1 MSIAGKYEHF
11 RRLAERTRE
20 EAPMP
25 ERPDKMASAILKG
38 VTDITQT
45 IMRSEALRVQ
55 EETSQAA
62 KIKKADDAMNKRVD
76 DAPRRRT
83 GGRAGAQRSGRARR
97 SYSRSGSSV
106 PTGQSYAPQQ
116 DTRIQELSSE
126 NLVADL
132 NDIRGK
138 FDDYDSF
145 KEFAEKSFNDLGKNQ
160 AISAQAG
167 QSYDQMLSDAEAFY
181 KQPAMGE
188 EAYAQAQVTK
198 TAQNLTN
205 QFLED
210 SEYTPDQFTRYASG
224 LEGAIGDLPGGQV
237 AMKEEMGRAL
247 SSMSNTGTV
256 KDILATPGLDN
267 IYTPDEQQYIIG
279 STARLENLALQSDQ
293 FEADAYEANAQQ
305 AQSAGRFVPDLR
317 TENPALAAT
326 NEILGKVGGA
336 NLMSPEQIQDTP
348 EFQDSDTARAAA
360 TTLSFNQIRDFGS
373 DFPAAMQKYGSA
385 TIRGPDKSTILR
397 PLQMPSWNKE
407 EKTVEGIN
415 VFEASLDSRLQ
426 VYSKERQARGYSSA
440 LSTPF
445 SKSETKMLSS
455 LAAKMDPDQRYDL
468 AGLISNSVNDG
479 DKSIKGID
487 NRASGGHI
495 AANAIGIPHAESFL
509 NYDSAA
515 GSNLAS
521 RAFIAYE
528 SARDKNHNNVANLQD
543 SYKTAVFT
551 SEQYDMR
558 AYGNERMFVEN
569 TMALAVGA
577 NILTDPRSLTTHKVK
592 TSGDFLGEV
601 GNSLNLVQP
610 FGTRTPVML
619 PKELDTKAG
628 GKGNRGAQMLTSKI
642 NGIGMAQV
650 VHGDVYEGA
659 SKKMQNLGDFAKS
672 HKDLI
677 IFKNF
682 NGRYDQVEVL
692 VALPGP
698 NNTLEEMQRSAALNK
713 FTPLHDV
720 KGKQV
725 IISMSE

>member
-83 GGRAGAQRSGRARR
+83 GGGRAPARKSRGYSSYRR
-97 SYSRSGSSV
+97 SYGSRRGAQV
-106 PTGQSYAPQQ
+106 NTPE

-188 EAYAQAQVTK
+188 EAHAQAQVTK

-267 IYTPDEQQYIIG
+267 IYTPDEQKYIIG

-305 AQSAGRFVPDLR
+305 AQSAGRFVPDLK
-317 TENPALAAT
+317 TENTVLAAI
-326 NEILGKVGGA
+326 NRLLGRVGGA
-336 NLMSPEQIQDTP
+336 NLMSPEQIEETY
-348 EFQDSDTARAAA
+348 EFQEDDGAKAVAA
-360 TTLSFNQIRDFGS
+360 TLSYNQIKDFGN

-385 TIRGPDKSTILR
+385 TIRGPEKSAILR

-495 AANAIGIPHAESFL
+495 AANAIGAPHAESFL

-515 GSNLAS
+515 GGNLAS
-521 RAFIAYE
+521 RAFTAYE
-528 SARDKNHNNVANLQD
+528 NAKNKSPRDVEKLQNT
-543 SYKTAVFT
+543 YKTALLT
-551 SEQYDMR
+551 NEQYDMR

-577 NILTDPRSLTTHKVK
+577 NITVSPKSLTTRMVK
-592 TSGDFLGEV
+592 TSDMVVGEI
-601 GNSLNLVQP
+601 SDTLRLVQP

-628 GKGNRGAQMLTSKI
+628 GKGNRATEMLTNKI

-677 IFKNF
+677 VFKNF